1 MSYALS
7 KEGECAHAGDCR
19 LWTMGRPGK
28 KGGRSMFRAKIHVGA
43 VALAV
48 FAASLNGSP
57 AAQEKS
63 RVISVP
69 EVETAGEPILVFK
82 SFEKAWRDGDAQALS
97 ALASDSPVLVEIRG
111 IERRGGYFTKSQVLY
126 IMKDLFGGTSQL
138 SFEFVKYHNIEK
150 QDRRVYGIAQRS
162 YRVKQNGG
170 LFKDKVYVTLVR
182 ERSRWAVA
190 EIKST
195 W

>member
-1 MSYALS
+1 
-7 KEGECAHAGDCR
+7 
-19 LWTMGRPGK
+19 
-28 KGGRSMFRAKIHVGA
+28 MFRPKAYAAA
-43 VALAV
+43 VALAIL
-48 FAASLNGSP
+48 AALSGSP
-57 AAQEKS
+57 AAQDKS
-63 RVISVP
+63 RAISVP

-97 ALASDSPVLVEIRG
+97 ALASDSPILIEIRG
-111 IERRGGYFTKSQVLY
+111 IERRGGYFTKSQFLY
-126 IMKDLFGGTSQL
+126 IMKDLFGGSSQL
-138 SFEFVKYHNIEK
+138 SFQFVKYHNIEK
-150 QDRRVYGIAQRS
+150 QDRRIYGIAQRS

-182 ERSRWAVA
+182 EGSRWAVA